1 MKTVVVL
8 NNDHMGHGD
17 ATLGQKI
24 LATFLRKCTALKGLT
39 AIVLYNSGVKLI
51 IRGSPV
57 LAELHQLHDAG
68 VDLRPCGTCL
78 DYYKLRDQVELVP
91 PSNMD
96 EIIQEL
102 DRAEKIIT
110 L

>member
-1 MKTVVVL
+1 MKTVIVL
-8 NNDHMGHGD
+8 SNDQMGHGD
-17 ATLGQKI
+17 ATLGRKI

-39 AIVLYNSGVKLI
+39 AIVFYNSGVKLI
-51 IRGSPV
+51 TKGSPV
-57 LAELHQLHDAG
+57 LAELHQLHDGG

-78 DYYKLRDQVELVP
+78 DYYGLRDQVELVP

-102 DRAEKIIT
+102 DRAQKVIT